1 MIGLISDRASSLVPH
16 VQVLERLYRHPSDC
30 LRTSLISRDWI
41 ESMADLGY
49 HMRLITQEPFSHVV
63 ALHQAFVTHPKVQEW
78 DAAHKPSH

>member
-1 MIGLISDRASSLVPH
+1 
-16 VQVLERLYRHPSDC
+16 
-30 LRTSLISRDWI
+30 
-41 ESMADLGY
+41 MADLGY